1 MIPKTFGKIF
11 CGLTRQKWNFVE
23 GVHPVTSDVKLTQH
37 FRKRTS
43 YRQSN
48 MVVLV

>member
-11 CGLTRQKWNFVE
+11 CGLTRQKWKFLEV
-23 GVHPVTSDVKLTQH
+23 VRPVTSGVKLTQH

-48 MVVLV
+48 MVVVM